1 MSISLLFWLLWVLW
15 IIGWFGVWQWR
26 SQYEWAP
33 HLHNFLLLILLFL
46 LGWKVFGFILQ
57 G

>member
-1 MSISLLFWLLWVLW
+1 MPIGILFWV
-15 IIGWFGVWQWR
+15 IFI
-26 SQYEWAP
+26 
-33 HLHNFLLLILLFL
+33 LILIFWGADSWGGWPYGRYGWGIALLVELFL

>member
-1 MSISLLFWLLWVLW
+1 MSIGLLFWILMILALVFGLWRGYADPPGRIGMGMSFFLW
-15 IIGWFGVWQWR
+15 F
-26 SQYEWAP
+26 
-33 HLHNFLLLILLFL
+33 LLFL